1 MKHSNFQRFI
11 NSLLFLSGALFF
23 IACSTAQRGAVTNP
37 SAPITALMHQS
48 AEDWNRGDL
57 DRFMALYDTASTFLT
72 QNGNLRLPG
81 MRENYQRGFFKG
93 NKPIQNLRFE
103 AMEVRPLGN
112 GHALLTG
119 RFVLYGNDLPDRKGI
134 YTLVFVQRGKEWK
147 ILHDHSS

>member
-1 MKHSNFQRFI
+1 MKVFFSLRYLTI
-11 NSLLFLSGALFF
+11 MLCLVGSLLVV
-23 IACSTAQRGAVTNP
+23 ACNTAKQGTISNP
-37 SAPITALMHQS
+37 AAPITALMHQS

-93 NKPIQNLRFE
+93 DKPIQNLRFE